1 MSKAYLFKI
10 KEGKKDIWYNW
21 CQKLSTSLRSE
32 ALSTLEE
39 EQIIQELAIGITLPE
54 GQYFIGYMDGEYLP
68 ANLDREIN
76 QRHQSMKE
84 ECLERA
90 GPVDILYDLKR

>member
-1 MSKAYLFKI
+1 MNKAYLFKI
-10 KEGKKDIWYNW
+10 KESKKDLWCSW
-21 CQKLSTSLRSE
+21 CQELSTSLRDE

-39 EQIIQELAIGITLPE
+39 EQVIQELALGITLPE
-54 GQYFIGYMDGEYLP
+54 GEYFIGYMDGECLP

-84 ECLERA
+84 ECLERI